1 MSTRNDIQ
9 FAQEFACR
17 VHDGQTYGDKPY
29 RYHLNSVVANVAE
42 LYSLDPDYRDLCVI
56 AWLHDVLEDTGVA
69 FSCIQSLFG
78 SCVADAVMSMTRS
91 DEETYGEYIA
101 RLCANKLAVKVKLA
115 DAMANFQQSTKERN
129 YKRMEKYSG
138 VVHTLSR
145 HLSKEEA

>member
-9 FAQEFACR
+9 FAEDFAYR
-17 VHDGQTYGDKPY
+17 AHEGQTYGDRPY
-29 RYHLNSVVANVAE
+29 RFHLSAVVENVQE
-42 LYSLDPDYRDLCVI
+42 LYSLDPDYRDLCVV

-78 SCVADAVMSMTRS
+78 SSVADAVMAMTRAN
-91 DEETYGEYIA
+91 EETYGEYIA

-145 HLSKEEA
+145 HLYKEEA